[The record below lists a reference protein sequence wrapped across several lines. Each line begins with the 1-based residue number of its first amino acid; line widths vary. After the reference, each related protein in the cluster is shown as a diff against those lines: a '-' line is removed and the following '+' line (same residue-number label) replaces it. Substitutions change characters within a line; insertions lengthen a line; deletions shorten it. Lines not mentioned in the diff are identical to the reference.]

1 MNNAMLIFGFG
12 VILCFSPV
20 LAQSDKEQ
28 DVSVAGITFPDT
40 ITDDQWKVF
49 TANVAAHADPPI
61 TLKMMIRGEAG
72 SEETMIQAARRGR
85 LQLAAPSLA
94 GATSLVPELAVLQL
108 PFLFESAEQMD
119 WIYDEVLPQQFRA
132 AFADSGLVFLHWID
146 SGWLGF
152 YGPESFADPSKVAGV
167 KLRTAPT
174 DAARLTAQ
182 QLSADAIYVP
192 YPEIIPAL
200 QTGLIEGGMTSD
212 YGFVTGGMAA
222 EVKVFTLT
230 RHSYDTGMMLANA
243 AWYDGLSA
251 ANKSLFLSAYGDT
264 SEFRMRSRAYT
275 ADELDRLPETAGTE
289 VVLLTQQQ
297 RDRWALVTR
306 PVHQALLDR
315 IGVPAEALYA
325 VIQDAKARFD
335 YGDDRNGM
343 SGSPGLT
350 SGSPDKMS
358 R

>member
-1 MNNAMLIFGFG
+1 MNKAILIIGFG
-12 VILCFSPV
+12 VGLSFTPA
-20 LAQSDKEQ
+20 LAQSDLDRE
-28 DVSVAGITFPDT
+28 VSVAGITFPDT

-49 TANVAAHADPPI
+49 SANVASHADPPI

-108 PFLFESAEQMD
+108 PFLFESAAQMD
-119 WIYDEVLPQQFRA
+119 WIYDEVLPQQFRE

-152 YGPESFADPSKVAGV
+152 YGPESFADPSKVSGV

-182 QLSADAIYVP
+182 QLDADAIYVP

-212 YGFVTGGMAA
+212 YGFVTGGMAS

-243 AWYDGLSA
+243 AWYAGLSE
-251 ANKSLFLSAYGDT
+251 ANKSVFLTAYGDI
-264 SEFRMRSRAYT
+264 SEFRTRSRAYT
-275 ADELDRLPETAGTE
+275 AGELDRLPETAGTT
-289 VVLLTQQQ
+289 VVFLTPQQ
-297 RDRWALVTR
+297 RDHWVARTR

-315 IGVPAEALYA
+315 IGEPAEALYA
-325 VIQDAKARFD
+325 VIHDAKARFD
-335 YGDDRNGM
+335 YADD
-343 SGSPGLT
+343 
-350 SGSPDKMS
+350 
-358 R
+358 

>member
-1 MNNAMLIFGFG
+1 MNKAILIFSLSMA
-12 VILCFSPV
+12 LCFSSAAAQEDVAQEV
-20 LAQSDKEQ
+20 L
-28 DVSVAGITFPDT
+28 VAGITFPDT

-49 TANVAAHADPPI
+49 TANVAAGANPPI
-61 TLKMMIRGEAG
+61 RLKMMIRGEAG

-108 PFLFESAEQMD
+108 PFLFESAAQMD
-119 WIYDEVLPQQFRA
+119 WIYDEILPQHFSD

-152 YGPESFADPSKVAGV
+152 YGPISFADPSGVAGI

-174 DAARLTAQ
+174 DAARLTAR
-182 QLSADAIYVP
+182 QLMADAIYVP
-192 YPEIIPAL
+192 YTEIIPAL

-243 AWYDGLSA
+243 VWYENLSET
-251 ANKSLFLSAYGDT
+251 NKSLFLNAYGDT
-264 SEFRMRSRAYT
+264 SEFRTRSRAYT
-275 ADELDRLPETAGTE
+275 LAELDRLPQTAGTR
-289 VVLLTQQQ
+289 VVTLTPQQ
-297 RDRWALVTR
+297 REVWAAATR
-306 PVHQALLDR
+306 PVHQALFDR
-315 IGVPAEALYA
+315 IGAPAESLYA
-325 VIQDAKARFD
+325 VIQDAKVRFS
-335 YGDDRNGM
+335 YGAD
-343 SGSPGLT
+343 
-350 SGSPDKMS
+350 
-358 R
+358 